1 MENYIV
7 RIYRRDENDRGK
19 VTGVI
24 ESVEQQTTQTFHTLN
39 NLRSVLMQG
48 LDDSSQQSPQS
59 DRKAAL
65 EDKKH
70 ALLN

>member
-1 MENYIV
+1 M

-48 LDDSSQQSPQS
+48 PDHSSQDLSKSGNSAPIENKK
-59 DRKAAL
+59 RAL
-65 EDKKH
+65 F
-70 ALLN
+70 N